1 MIAYFCRHKF
11 FFCEKGKFVTNV
23 YQKKTFSG
31 VYTNF
36 NILIPETYKT
46 DLIKSLLFPCINLCL
61 DFVKFHHKIN
71 KLKTILYKSSYP
83 HDLVDKSIK
92 EVSERE
98 LIPKMVIAIVPKKDL
113 MMVLPYL
120 GKLLLQICT
129 TISCSIKIKLPCC
142 NLWIVL
148 QNKCK
153 LSNCF

>member
-1 MIAYFCRHKF
+1 M
-11 FFCEKGKFVTNV
+11 TNV

-71 KLKTILYKSSYP
+71 KLKIFCIKIATER
-83 HDLVDKSIK
+83 DLLDKSIK
-92 EVSERE
+92 EVLERE
-98 LIPKMVIAIVPKKDL
+98 LIPKNVIAIVPKKDL

-120 GKLLLQICT
+120 GKLLLQIVT
-129 TISCSIKIKLPCC
+129 AISCSIKIKLPCC
-142 NLWIVL
+142 DLWIVL

-153 LSNCF
+153 FSNCF